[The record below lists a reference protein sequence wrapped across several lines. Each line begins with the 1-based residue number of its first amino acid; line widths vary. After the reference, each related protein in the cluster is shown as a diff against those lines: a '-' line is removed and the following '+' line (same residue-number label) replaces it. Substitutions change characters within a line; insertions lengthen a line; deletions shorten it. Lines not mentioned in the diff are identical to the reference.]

1 MSSFMNTPDATSS
14 YSQSDIK
21 QNKVMA
27 VLAYLGFLVLVPILA
42 AKESPYARFH
52 ASQGLNLFVSEVAFG
67 IINVI
72 LTLIFSFIPLLNVV
86 WLIIAWLIGIA
97 FFVLMILG
105 IVNAVQGKA
114 KQLPIVGGFRIL
126 K

>member
-14 YSQSDIK
+14 YSQSDIE

-114 KQLPIVGGFRIL
+114 KQLPIVGSFRIL